1 MKSKTMNQGKN
12 EERSADYYN
21 KWDTEKT
28 LKHLIKRS
36 DSLIFDVGV
45 NNGSSVND
53 FKRWWPESHIHC
65 FEPQEECL
73 QDLLETA
80 ASYDGVGSVK
90 INSVAVGSV
99 PTNEGVFLY
108 S

>member
-1 MKSKTMNQGKN
+1 MNQGKN
-12 EERSADYYN
+12 KERSAADYN

-28 LKHLIKRS
+28 LKHLIRRS
-36 DSLIFDVGV
+36 DSLIFDAGF
-45 NNGSSVND
+45 NNGSSVNE
-53 FKRWWPESHIHC
+53 FKRWWPESNIHC

-73 QDLLETA
+73 QDLLETV

>member
-1 MKSKTMNQGKN
+1 MDQAKN

-28 LKHLIKRS
+28 LKNLVKKS
-36 DSLIFDVGV
+36 NPLIFDVGV

-73 QDLLETA
+73 QNLLETA
-80 ASYDGVGSVK
+80 TLYDGVGSVK

-99 PTNEGVFLY
+99 PTREATFLHA
-108 S
+108 

>member
-1 MKSKTMNQGKN
+1 MNQGKN
-12 EERSADYYN
+12 EERSADYNN

-36 DSLIFDVGV
+36 DPLIFDVGA

-99 PTNEGVFLY
+99 PTKEAVFLY
-108 S
+108 A